1 MSQIVGEIAKETG
14 RFIKSGV
21 ELGTTTVEGVNRIV
35 KSTGNTAAKGINTV
49 GHVAN
54 TGTKALKTS
63 QIALESIGNV
73 TKATGNILTEGIQ
86 GSTKLGTKGLYLAT
100 NILGRSGK
108 EISNISEQ
116 GLRTVST
123 AIGNL
128 GKIASNTLGAFS
140 NTSSYLGKKVK
151 ETTARA
157 KANQEFKTA
166 QKLKKIE
173 RNRELLNLTK
183 NQEIQL
189 NKVKREQELK
199 LIQQKELFN
208 IRKKEIELE
217 KQKQLLE
224 KIQKENEQKKYNELR
239 KKQKERLKKE
249 EEDKNTNR
257 FNKIKIYKDRIK
269 KNIDPIIKK
278 ITTTIDDMKYLI
290 CNYFK
295 GGLCKKLLSKFN
307 VSHFKSELDSIKSI
321 YLIYID
327 TKLNN
332 IYFEIDKKFISNIN
346 IKNIDKFIY
355 NETNNII
362 ENNLLIIEKLSIII
376 KKISMQNNRK
386 QTNLSN
392 TIKEFIK
399 EQFNNIIK
407 NIDTNFTKNN
417 TKNIKPKSNNNPTNF
432 NNNPNILNPN
442 ILNPNT
448 PQ

>member
-1 MSQIVGEIAKETG
+1 MSQIVGETAKLLE
-14 RFIKSGV
+14 SGV
-21 ELGTTTVEGVNRIV
+21 KLATTTVEGANRIV
-35 KSTGNTAAKGINTV
+35 ESTGTTAKKIINTA

-54 TGTKALKTS
+54 TGSQAAKTGTKALETS
-63 QIALESIGNV
+63 QKALDSIGSV

-86 GSTKLGTKGLYLAT
+86 GSTKLGTKGLNLTT

-108 EISNISEQ
+108 EISNISQ
-116 GLRTVST
+116 KGLRTVST
-123 AIGNL
+123 ATGTVFN
-128 GKIASNTLGAFS
+128 AF
-140 NTSSYLGKKVK
+140 NYLGKTVE

-199 LIQQKELFN
+199 LLQQKELFN
-208 IRKKEIELE
+208 IRKQEIELE

-224 KIQKENEQKKYNELR
+224 KKQKENEQKKYNELR
-239 KKQKERLKKE
+239 KKEKERLKKE

-257 FNKIKIYKDRIK
+257 FNKKKIYKDRIK
-269 KNIDPIIKK
+269 KNIDPTIKK

-307 VSHFKSELDSIKSI
+307 VSHFKSKLDSIKSI

-332 IYFEIDKKFISNIN
+332 IYYEIDEKFISNTN
-346 IKNIDKFIY
+346 KNIDDFI
-355 NETNNII
+355 NSETRNII
-362 ENNLLIIEKLSIII
+362 KNNLLIIKKLSIII

-392 TIKEFIK
+392 TNKEFIK

-417 TKNIKPKSNNNPTNF
+417 TKNIKPKLNNNPTNF
-432 NNNPNILNPN
+432 NNNPNILNTSNKNPFN
-442 ILNPNT
+442 IINPII